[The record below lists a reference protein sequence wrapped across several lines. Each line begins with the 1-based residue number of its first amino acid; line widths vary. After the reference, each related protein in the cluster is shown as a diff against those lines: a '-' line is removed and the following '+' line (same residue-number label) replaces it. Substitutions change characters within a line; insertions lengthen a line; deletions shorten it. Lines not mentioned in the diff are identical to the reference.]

1 MHKQVLIRP
10 VHQPAQTQ
18 AFQEALRSPCD
29 RTSVAIRR
37 AFLNQRRAHAYSVAR
52 MARPTGITTNAGPGN
67 TNSATPISRT
77 VAPTTETITRLMIL
91 MLSRFEV
98 RKSRLIQCKGVPGCF
113 IWRVR
118 CHHIVRRSQT
128 GSAFGRK
135 ARFPWFVATALCRRE
150 GRACAERLT
159 QRGGYNRANRYFL
172 APIVNAFGVK
182 LQGQRV
188 NGQEKALA

>member
-1 MHKQVLIRP
+1 VQKQVLIKP
-10 VHQPAQTQ
+10 VHQSAQTQ
-18 AFQEALRSPCD
+18 AFQEALRLPCD
-29 RTSVAIRR
+29 RTSEAIRR

-91 MLSRFEV
+91 TLSRFEV

-118 CHHIVRRSQT
+118 CHHIVRRSQI

-135 ARFPWFVATALCRRE
+135 ARFPWFVGTALCRRE
-150 GRACAERLT
+150 GRACAQRLDT
-159 QRGGYNRANRYFL
+159 ARR
-172 APIVNAFGVK
+172 
-182 LQGQRV
+182 LQQSEPV
-188 NGQEKALA
+188 FS

>member
-1 MHKQVLIRP
+1 MIHMNVHSNIDEFAQP
-10 VHQPAQTQ
+10 VKRGLRVVYVRAQTQ

-29 RTSVAIRR
+29 RTSLAIRR

-77 VAPTTETITRLMIL
+77 VAPTTETITRLMTL
-91 MLSRFEV
+91 TLSRFEV
-98 RKSRLIQCKGVPGCF
+98 RRSRLTQRKGVPGCF

-128 GSAFGRK
+128 GSAF
-135 ARFPWFVATALCRRE
+135 WEE
-150 GRACAERLT
+150 GKISLVCSHRT
-159 QRGGYNRANRYFL
+159 VS
-172 APIVNAFGVK
+172 P
-182 LQGQRV
+182 
-188 NGQEKALA
+188 

>member
-1 MHKQVLIRP
+1 MHKQVLIKP
-10 VHQPAQTQ
+10 AHQPPQTQ
-18 AFQEALRSPCD
+18 AFQKALRLPCD
-29 RTSVAIRR
+29 RTSEAIRR

-91 MLSRFEV
+91 TVSRFEV
-98 RKSRLIQCKGVPGCF
+98 RKSRLTQRKGVSGCF

-128 GSAFGRK
+128 GFPFGRK
-135 ARFPWFVATALCRRE
+135 GKFSRFVATALCRRE
-150 GRACAERLT
+150 GRPVLSAST
-159 QRGGYNRANRYFL
+159 QRGGHNRANRYFL
-172 APIVNAFGVK
+172 APTVNVFGLNFK
-182 LQGQRV
+182 GS
-188 NGQEKALA
+188 A